1 MQFRGDAV
9 ACVFPVEHV
18 GQCAFDIGDL
28 HLQQRFRGV
37 TEMPAGGGVGGKN
50 RQARRFDQHQD
61 LVAVRQQKMA
71 CIDAHFTP

>member
-1 MQFRGDAV
+1 MQFRSDAV
-9 ACVFPVEHV
+9 ARVLPVEHV
-18 GQCAFDIGDL
+18 GQRALDVGDL

-37 TEMPAGGGVGGKN
+37 TEVPAGGGVGGEN

-71 CIDAHFTP
+71 CIDAHLVP